1 MAKKYF
7 AVHETCLVKNSPQA
21 AASGKRPVMREPGG
35 RVREAGRLPG
45 RWEKQRQGPTRS
57 LNIVL
62 YMALQ

>member
-1 MAKKYF
+1 MKPALLKI
-7 AVHETCLVKNSPQA
+7 SSQA
-21 AASGKRPVMREPGG
+21 AASGERPVTREPGG